1 MDLNKLSRYKD
12 KEEFIA
18 DVKKRAFEMEMNHH
32 GCSQVVV
39 QTFLDIFEE
48 KNLPLFLAASPFAA
62 GMSLTGN
69 NCGALIGAL
78 MILGTVYGRP
88 DLNENMEGILRG
100 IRPMRKLVRYFQQ
113 RQTDIDC
120 RVITGADLA
129 DPQKADAYF
138 NSGGLEKCANILADT
153 AGFMAN
159 ILYDDHLNRKTIKG

>member
-1 MDLNKLSRYKD
+1 MDLNKLSRYRD
-12 KEEFIA
+12 KEAFIA

-39 QTFLDIFEE
+39 QTYLDIFEE
-48 KNLPLFLAASPFAA
+48 KNQPLFLAASPFAA

-88 DLNENMEGILRG
+88 DLKENMEGILRG

-113 RQTDIDC
+113 RQAHIDC
-120 RVITGADLA
+120 RVITGTDLA
-129 DPQKADAYF
+129 DPQKADVYF
-138 NSGGLEKCANILADT
+138 NNGGLEKCANIIADT
-153 AGFMAN
+153 AGFIAD
-159 ILYDDHLNRKTIKG
+159 ILYDEWTKQKPK